1 MRVGWIRIVNSYSTI
16 ACLVWDFVAK
26 EHVLLSEYERRE
38 KERKKSSNLN
48 SDSSVRD
55 NSDDD

>member
-1 MRVGWIRIVNSYSTI
+1 MLLGWIRMESNSTI

-26 EHVLLSEYERRE
+26 EHILLSEYERRE
-38 KERKKSSNLN
+38 KERKKSSNPN

>member
-1 MRVGWIRIVNSYSTI
+1 MNKRSTI

-38 KERKKSSNLN
+38 KKRSEKSSNPN

>member
-1 MRVGWIRIVNSYSTI
+1 MFGTKSTI

-26 EHVLLSEYERRE
+26 EHVSISEYERRE
-38 KERKKSSNLN
+38 KERKKSSNPN
-48 SDSSVRD
+48 SDSSARD